1 MLTMAKQL
9 LILVNQLPLKLRS
22 SIMAPLIMQANL
34 NMILITMLNTILT
47 HTKQPTTIIHPMET
61 ILVVMHILAT
71 VLQDQLK
78 MMQVFTQIQLI
89 MAQQKLNLIVL
100 KII

>member
-9 LILVNQLPLKLRS
+9 LILVNQLPLKLINN
-22 SIMAPLIMQANL
+22 IMAPLIMQANL

-61 ILVVMHILAT
+61 ILVGMHIQAT
-71 VLQDQLK
+71 VMQDQLK

>member
-1 MLTMAKQL
+1 
-9 LILVNQLPLKLRS
+9 
-22 SIMAPLIMQANL
+22 MAPLIMQANL